1 MRGIALADHA
11 RLLRSTAFRLAVT
24 YLAFF
29 SATALL
35 LLGAV
40 YWTSTTFIDKQIRET
55 INTEITGLADR
66 YRQQGVGGLLQVISE
81 RSALDRDR
89 KSLYLL
95 TDSLYRPITGN
106 LVGWPEATADAQGWL
121 SFTVQTQTPAGV
133 GLFDA
138 TGRVFRLPG
147 DYNLLV
153 GRSLRDADQV
163 KSALRQAIGFGMA
176 LTVLLGLIGGVLTSR
191 MLLDRVEAI
200 TRTMRGIMG
209 GDIGRRVPNRGSG
222 DEFDQLA
229 QGINAALDQIERLL
243 ESMRTV
249 TDNVAHDLR
258 TPLQRLRSR
267 IDVALLG
274 EADADDYRRA
284 LEETMADA
292 DRLLA
297 TFNALLTI
305 AQAEAGDRAN
315 RLAPLELL
323 PLARDLVELY
333 EPLAEEK
340 GVRLRLAPAS
350 HAGKVM
356 GDRHLL
362 SQALANLVDNAV
374 KYTPEGG
381 AVTVTVDDG
390 HCLAVADTG
399 PGIPAEARERV
410 LEPFVRLDAT
420 RSTSGNGLGLSLVQA
435 VARLHGARLELAGN
449 DPGLVVRLWFPK
461 EQAGGSARS
470 SS

>member
-1 MRGIALADHA
+1 M
-11 RLLRSTAFRLAVT
+11 AVT

-35 LLGAV
+35 LLGGV
-40 YWTSTTFIDKQIRET
+40 YWTSTAFIDKQIHET
-55 INTEITGLADR
+55 INAEITGLADR

-81 RSALDRDR
+81 RSALERER

-95 TDSLYRPITGN
+95 TDALYRPITGN
-106 LVGWPEATADAQGWL
+106 LLGWPEVTADSQGWL

-133 GLFDA
+133 SVFEA

-153 GRSLRDADQV
+153 GRSLRDAEQV
-163 KSALRQAIGFGMA
+163 KSALRQAIGFGTG
-176 LTVLLGLIGGVLTSR
+176 LTVLLGLVGGVLTSR
-191 MLLDRVEAI
+191 VLLDRVEAI

-209 GDIGRRVPNRGSG
+209 GDIGRRVPSRGSG

-274 EADADDYRRA
+274 EANVEDYRRA
-284 LEETMADA
+284 LEQTMADA
-292 DRLLA
+292 DGLLA

-340 GVRLRLAPAS
+340 GVRLLLAPTS
-350 HAGKVM
+350 HAGKVL

-381 AVTVTVDDG
+381 AVTVTVDG
-390 HCLAVADTG
+390 GPCLAVADTG
-399 PGIPAEARERV
+399 PGIPAEACDRV

-435 VARLHGARLELAGN
+435 VARLHGAQLELADN
-449 DPGLVVRLWFPK
+449 DPGLVVRLRFPK
-461 EQAGGSARS
+461 EQAG
-470 SS
+470 